1 MSKEAKELYELA
13 MLRPPIPRP
22 KKTYIFVLDFT
33 NGKVY
38 RYNVEGK
45 IDNPL
50 VDFEDFIIEA
60 GHSLS
65 NVEWMTTNNGK
76 LHTYMDN

>member
-13 MLRPPIPRP
+13 MLPPPVPRP
-22 KKTYIFVLDFT
+22 KKMYLFVLDFT

-38 RYNVEGK
+38 RYNIEDKVQE
-45 IDNPL
+45 
-50 VDFEDFIIEA
+50 DFENYIIEQ

-65 NVEWMTTNNGK
+65 NIEWMTTNNGK

>member
-1 MSKEAKELYELA
+1 MKYLF
-13 MLRPPIPRP
+13 I
-22 KKTYIFVLDFT
+22 LDFEDS
-33 NGKVY
+33 KVY
-38 RYNVEGK
+38 RYK
-45 IDNPL
+45 IDGKL
-50 VDFEDFIIEA
+50 YGDLEDFIIEM

>member
-13 MLRPPIPRP
+13 MLPPPVPRP
-22 KKTYIFVLDFT
+22 NKMYLFVLDFT

-38 RYNVEGK
+38 RYNIEGK
-45 IDNPL
+45 
-50 VDFEDFIIEA
+50 VQEDFEDYIIEQ

-65 NVEWMTTNNGK
+65 NIEWMTTNNGK